1 MNSDME
7 DGISQRRQFD
17 LIDRSFQ
24 PLLFKSFQARP
35 VGPQKTARAD
45 IAKAAGL
52 EDFVPMYGP
61 LSGNVDVCIRDAR
74 QPQTERPF
82 LAGDSAMHPSLLCSS
97 VADNSPIQQ
106 RFGLVRISLVTWIG
120 SRS

>member
-1 MNSDME
+1 MKPDME
-7 DGISQRRQFD
+7 DGIFQRRQFD

-52 EDFVPMYGP
+52 EGFVPMYRP

-82 LAGDSAMHPSLLCSS
+82 LAGDSALHPSRLFAF
-97 VADNSPIQQ
+97 VAAKS
-106 RFGLVRISLVTWIG
+106 RI
-120 SRS
+120 